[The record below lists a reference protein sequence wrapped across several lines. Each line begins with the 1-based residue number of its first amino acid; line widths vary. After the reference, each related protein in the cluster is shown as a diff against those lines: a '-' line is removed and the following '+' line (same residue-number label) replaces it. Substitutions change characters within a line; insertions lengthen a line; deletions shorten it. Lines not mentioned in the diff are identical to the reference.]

1 MKTLLVIDANA
12 LIHRAFH
19 ALPEFVSREGKPTGA
34 LYGVASILIKFF
46 KENPPQYVVA
56 AFDRPETTFRE
67 KLFSEY
73 KAHRPEPAPSL
84 VAQIVEAYALF
95 QSFGIKTIDASGFEG
110 DDVIG
115 TLVEFFKHEPEIK
128 ITILTGDMDSL
139 QLVFQEKVVVE
150 TLRKGVNDITLYDE
164 KAVRERFLVEPY
176 QIPDYKGLIG
186 DASDNITGV
195 RGIGPKTAARL
206 LGRHKTLENIIKSI
220 EFNESILEEDSA
232 YRKIKDQK
240 EEALLS
246 KKLATI
252 RCDAPIPRLA
262 LRDLIISKNMKDGAI
277 KYLSQ
282 FGFKSLIK
290 RLEEESKKKIHQGQL
305 L

>member
-1 MKTLLVIDANA
+1 M
-12 LIHRAFH
+12 
-19 ALPEFVSREGKPTGA
+19 
-34 LYGVASILIKFF
+34 
-46 KENPPQYVVA
+46 
-56 AFDRPETTFRE
+56 
-67 KLFSEY
+67 
-73 KAHRPEPAPSL
+73 
-84 VAQIVEAYALF
+84 
-95 QSFGIKTIDASGFEG
+95 
-110 DDVIG
+110 
-115 TLVEFFKHEPEIK
+115 
-128 ITILTGDMDSL
+128 
-139 QLVFQEKVVVE
+139 
-150 TLRKGVNDITLYDE
+150 
-164 KAVRERFLVEPY
+164 
-176 QIPDYKGLIG
+176 
-186 DASDNITGV
+186 
-195 RGIGPKTAARL
+195 